1 MFFPLRRWRTDGL
14 GRRRR
19 VLTPSSGRQTGAGRP
34 RAAAVARQIYYN
46 PYLDRRVF
54 GFGFRARLKSL
65 LARPLADFEGT
76 CKAPPFK

>member
-1 MFFPLRRWRTDGL
+1 MASGLTRRDSL
-14 GRRRR
+14 GRHRR
-19 VLTPSSGRQTGAGRP
+19 VLAPPSG
-34 RAAAVARQIYYN
+34 RQIYYN

-65 LARPLADFEGT
+65 RARPLADFEGT